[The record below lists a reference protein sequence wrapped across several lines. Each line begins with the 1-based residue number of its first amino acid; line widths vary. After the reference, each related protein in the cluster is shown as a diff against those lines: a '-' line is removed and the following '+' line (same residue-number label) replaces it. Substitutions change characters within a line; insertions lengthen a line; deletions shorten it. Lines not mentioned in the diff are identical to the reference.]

1 MLVVLTLA
9 AVAAV
14 LAALP
19 AVLLETLLMAGPV
32 ALMVAVAAA
41 LLKAPPEALEALALY
56 VSFGLARPANSHLL
70 IRGMY
75 NA

>member
-41 LLKAPPEALEALALY
+41 LLKAPPEALEALAL
-56 VSFGLARPANSHLL
+56 SASSGPATPVNSHRLT
-70 IRGMY
+70 RGMCK
-75 NA
+75 